1 MKNQRIKSFTLIELL
16 VVIAIIAILA
26 GMLLPALSKAR
37 NKAKTIS
44 CLNNHKQINLA
55 MAMYRGDY
63 DGWLYA
69 KHAYNDNWA
78 SKLLDEK
85 YISNANI
92 IICPSFV
99 QNYATDY
106 DKMKSAYGS
115 SYNTIVTD
123 GYSIPY
129 RRLKNSANVI
139 MSADSYRKATNYNR
153 PYPCLTDTNS
163 TNYAQVAMLHDRK
176 ANASFLDGH
185 AKTIH
190 KAEFSG
196 SEYGVAKF
204 YAPWGGWIIGQIKY
218 VYSPASDSIIQV
230 N

>member
-1 MKNQRIKSFTLIELL
+1 MKTQRVKSFTLIELL

-26 GMLLPALSKAR
+26 GMLLPALNQAR
-37 NKAKTIS
+37 NKAKAIS
-44 CLNNHKQINLA
+44 CLNNHKQVNLA

-69 KHAYNDNWA
+69 RNAYNDNWA

-85 YISNANI
+85 YIANGNI

-99 QNYATDY
+99 KSYATDY

-115 SYNTIVTD
+115 SYNTKDTD

-139 MSADSYRKATNYNR
+139 MSADSYRKAWKTTF
-153 PYPCLTDTNS
+153 PCLTNGS
-163 TNYAQVAMLHDRK
+163 SANYAQVAMLHDRK

-190 KAEFSG
+190 KADFSG
-196 SEYGVAKF
+196 SEYGVAGF
-204 YAPWGGWIIGQIKY
+204 YAPWGGWILKQISH
-218 VYSPASDSIIQV
+218 VYSPESDSIIQV